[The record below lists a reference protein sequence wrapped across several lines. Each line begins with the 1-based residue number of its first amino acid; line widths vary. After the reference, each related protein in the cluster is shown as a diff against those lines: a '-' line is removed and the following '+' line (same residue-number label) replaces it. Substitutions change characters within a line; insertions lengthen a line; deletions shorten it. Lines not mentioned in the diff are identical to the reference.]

1 MLAVWTDCS
10 YKKGT
15 ECGISLQKIMRKSLI
30 CGAFLIF
37 VPFFLLWGEKVSPL
51 GFISD

>member
-1 MLAVWTDCS
+1 MLAVWTDGF

-30 CGAFLIF
+30 CRAFLIF
-37 VPFFLLWGEKVSPL
+37 VPFSVLWGEKVPPL
-51 GFISD
+51 GFIRD